1 MKKKAVPGQ
10 LKPVYIQ
17 IDQTASAGVFTPS
30 TVVGVTPDVDWP
42 WRFAKMACQSADLL
56 HHELGSHLT
65 YTHLIEELFIVASHR
80 QLPVDHPVM
89 LLMADHFLKTL
100 SLNDAARTTLMP
112 TFISQLAPYPN
123 VTNVQLVGKF
133 FANYNFTAKM
143 PPNDLKAR
151 GFTADVINAMPDY
164 HYANKA
170 LRTWNLWNTYVVGIL
185 KTFYDNDDQV
195 KNDPYLTQWAYEITN
210 IGQLK
215 GFKADTIQSLADTIS
230 MAMFTATF
238 QHSAVNY
245 QQYYYFGYSPN
256 SSGAMYGP
264 IPKNQNDINAINEAT
279 VVRALPP
286 KITCVMATALVFI
299 LSQAPADPLE
309 ASLTSY
315 QSAFSSPE
323 QLALFTNFRA
333 GMAAESSRVMTAG
346 QPTSYETAY
355 APSKSGPSIEI

>member
-1 MKKKAVPGQ
+1 MC
-10 LKPVYIQ
+10 
-17 IDQTASAGVFTPS
+17 
-30 TVVGVTPDVDWP
+30 
-42 WRFAKMACQSADLL
+42 CQSADLL

-100 SLNDAARTTLMP
+100 SLNDAARTSLMP
-112 TFISQLAPYPN
+112 TFISQLSPFPN

-133 FANYNFTAKM
+133 FESYNLTDKM

-151 GFTADVINAMPDY
+151 GFTEDVINAMPDY
-164 HYANKA
+164 HYAKKA
-170 LRTWNLWNTYVVGIL
+170 LNTWNLWYTYVFGIL
-185 KTFYDNDDQV
+185 GTFYANDDQV
-195 KNDPYLTQWAYEITN
+195 KNDPYLKLWAQDITTN
-210 IGQLK
+210 GQLK
-215 GFKADTIQSLADTIS
+215 GFKADTIQSLAETIS

-256 SSGAMYGP
+256 SAGSMYGP

-286 KITCVMATALVFI
+286 KITCIITTALVFI
-299 LSQAPADPLE
+299 LSQAPTDPLE
-309 ASLTSY
+309 ASLVSY
-315 QSAFSSPE
+315 ASAFSSPLQR
-323 QLALFTNFRA
+323 QLYSAFVA

-346 QPTSYETAY
+346 QPTAYETAY